1 MKILALD
8 TATEACSA
16 ALLIDGRL
24 ITREMEFERGHGEHI
39 LPMVDAVLAEA
50 GVTLRSLDALAFGRG
65 PGGFTGVR
73 LAASI
78 VQGLA
83 FGADL
88 EVVPIS
94 DLAAM
99 AQRAFGLEPH
109 TARVLVCNDARMH
122 EVYWACFE
130 RSHDGLAVLVGDE
143 RVGPPISVVLPTA
156 WTQGL
161 APATPRE
168 AGQVGSA
175 PSPSAPN
182 ATSQGA
188 RASATGAIGRGF
200 RAYPELRSRLLVE
213 INGRPPAAHLISDEL
228 LPRAQEIATLAVQEL
243 KEGRKLPPE
252 QAIPVYLRDDVAR
265 PAPVTKLK

>member
-8 TATEACSA
+8 TATEACSV
-16 ALLIDGRL
+16 ALLIDGHF

-78 VQGLA
+78 AQGLA

-88 EVVPIS
+88 KVVPIS

-99 AQRAFGLEPH
+99 AQRAFDLEPL
-109 TARVLVCNDARMH
+109 TARVLVCNDARMN

-130 RSHDGLAVLVGDE
+130 RSPDNLAVLVGE
-143 RVGPPISVVLPTA
+143 EHVGPPSSVIVGRSLGSP
-156 WTQGL
+156 QSPGGSEL
-161 APATPRE
+161 AGGGRR
-168 AGQVGSA
+168 
-175 PSPSAPN
+175 SP
-182 ATSQGA
+182 SQGA
-188 RASATGAIGRGF
+188 HAGVTGAIGRGF
-200 RAYPELRSRLLVE
+200 RAYPELRATLLSEVD
-213 INGRPPAAHLISDEL
+213 GQPPIAHLISDQL
-228 LPRAQEIATLAVQEL
+228 LPRSQEIATLAAKEL
-243 KEGRKLPPE
+243 QEGRTLPPE